1 MTTVILCICTL
12 KLLLCNY
19 PSMAVSIV
27 IGWVLFTCTQ
37 WAWTWSQSQ
46 KASSEMLQRMASNH
60 DLCFSPLF
68 VCPCCC
74 APVYSCCI
82 SDSSGSMC
90 TLPSG
95 VYAFVI
101 SNRSVD
107 QYYSS
112 CIHRCFQISPC
123 WNFKDLRLP
132 GAKEKAEKTS
142 LVLCLLQMC
151 PVVDFFGAWQSTEK
165 NKNKIHLWSLNTF
178 PLTVALTLYSF
189 QTPT

>member
-1 MTTVILCICTL
+1 MSTVILCICTL

-37 WAWTWSQSQ
+37 WAWTWSRSQ

-60 DLCFSPLF
+60 DLCFSP
-68 VCPCCC
+68 CCC
-74 APVYSCCI
+74 ALVYSCCI
-82 SDSSGSMC
+82 SDSSGSVC

-101 SNRSVD
+101 SSRSVD
-107 QYYSS
+107 LYYTS

-132 GAKEKAEKTS
+132 GQGKAWKKNHLYSVCCTC
-142 LVLCLLQMC
+142 VQRWT
-151 PVVDFFGAWQSTEK
+151 FFEHD
-165 NKNKIHLWSLNTF
+165 N
-178 PLTVALTLYSF
+178 PLTAALTLYSF